1 MHFWTTFN
9 ALFSGWWERALIRA
23 DENDRFLLCCIGSRI
38 GALALRDVRETMRPL
53 PVEPLAGAPPFVL
66 GLATIRGFP
75 TPVVDVGQLLGLSE
89 LPFTPAL
96 SASLA
101 RFVSLELGERT
112 AALAVDAV
120 LGVRSVPSGVLVNIP
135 PLLQEACAS
144 VVSVVGALDARLLLV
159 LEAARLVP
167 ASAWSAIEVPGAAA

>member
-1 MHFWTTFN
+1 
-9 ALFSGWWERALIRA
+9 LIRA
-23 DENDRFLLCCIGSRI
+23 DDNDLFLLCCIGSRI

-75 TPVVDVGQLLGLSE
+75 TPVVDVGRLLGSSD
-89 LPFTPAL
+89 PSCRPAL
-96 SASLA
+96 CASLA
-101 RFVSLELGERT
+101 RYVSLELGERT

-120 LGVRSVPSGVLVNIP
+120 LGVRPVPSGVLINIP

-159 LEAARLVP
+159 LETARLVP
-167 ASAWSAIEVPGAAA
+167 DSAWSAIEVPGVAA